1 MKDEKSEKQ
10 EVRSGRLYNGRM
22 TKICITPFVQGTGG
36 MASFRLKFEQGLK
49 LRGIDVTHDLDEN
62 ADAVLVIAGTRR
74 LDQLWRARRRGIRI
88 VQRLDGVNWVQRVKW
103 SGVKYTV
110 RAEYGNL
117 MLAFIRNYFA
127 DRVVYQSQFIRKW
140 WEEWYG
146 AAKAPATVIINGV
159 DLQTY
164 SPDGEG
170 ERPNN
175 VNRMLLLEG
184 SLARGLNSGL
194 FHAVSVAEKL
204 AANYPMEVV
213 VAGTVDES
221 TQKKIASV
229 LSVNSVVNLS
239 VNFLGTVPRAEI
251 PALARSSHL
260 MYCAEV
266 NPPCPNSVIEALA
279 CGLPVIG
286 FDSGS
291 LKELVTDDAGCI
303 VPYGANPWKLETPD
317 ISALA
322 AEAGKI
328 FERQNQFRAA
338 ARTRAESAFGLD
350 SMVESYLKILL
361 DDGR

>member
-1 MKDEKSEKQ
+1 
-10 EVRSGRLYNGRM
+10 M
-22 TKICITPFVQGTGG
+22 TKICITPRVEGTGG
-36 MASFRLKFEQGLK
+36 MASFRLKFEQGLRS
-49 LRGIDVTHDLDEN
+49 RGIDVTHDPADN
-62 ADAVLVIAGTRR
+62 SDAVLVIAGTRN
-74 LDQLWRARRRGIRI
+74 LTGLWWARRRGIRV
-88 VQRLDGVNWVQRVKW
+88 VQRLDGINWVQRVKW

-110 RAEYGNL
+110 RAEYGNF
-117 MLAFIRNYFA
+117 MLALIRKYFT

-140 WEEWYG
+140 WEDWYG
-146 AAKAPATVIINGV
+146 VAKAPATVIINGV

-164 SPDGEG
+164 TPEG
-170 ERPNN
+170 EHDRPSG
-175 VNRMLLLEG
+175 VKRMLLLEG

-204 AANYPMEVV
+204 SAKYPMEVLI
-213 VAGTVDES
+213 AGTVDEA
-221 TQKKIASV
+221 TRKKINSV
-229 LSVNSVVNLS
+229 LSVNSVVDLS
-239 VNFLGTVPRAEI
+239 IKFLGTVPRSEI
-251 PALARSSHL
+251 PKLARSSHL

-322 AEAGKI
+322 AEAEKLL
-328 FERQNQFRAA
+328 EKQSHAKRRAA
-338 ARTRAESAFGLD
+338 ARERAESEFGLD
-350 SMVESYLKILL
+350 KMVESYLKVLL
-361 DDGR
+361 EA

>member
-1 MKDEKSEKQ
+1 
-10 EVRSGRLYNGRM
+10 M
-22 TKICITPFVQGTGG
+22 TKICITPRVVGTGG
-36 MASFRLKFEQGLK
+36 MASFRLKFEQGLRS
-49 LRGIDVTHDLDEN
+49 RGIDVTHDLNDKS
-62 ADAVLVIAGTRR
+62 DAILVVAGTRS
-74 LDQLWRARRRGIRI
+74 LPQLWHARRRGIRI

-117 MLAFIRNYFA
+117 MLAFIRNQFT

-140 WEEWYG
+140 WEDWYG
-146 AAKAPATVIINGV
+146 VAKAPATVIINGV

-164 SPDGEG
+164 TPEG
-170 ERPNN
+170 EREQPSD

-204 AANYPMEVV
+204 SAEYPMEVV
-213 VAGTVDES
+213 VAGSVDEA
-221 TQKKIASV
+221 TQRKLQSKVSV
-229 LSVNSVVNLS
+229 K
-239 VNFLGTVPRAEI
+239 FLGTVPRAEI
-251 PALARSSHL
+251 PKLARSSHL

-291 LKELVTDDAGCI
+291 LKELVTDDAGCV

-317 ISALA
+317 ISTLSAS
-322 AEAGKI
+322 AGKI
-328 FERQNQFRAA
+328 LEQQNQFRAA
-338 ARTRAESAFGLD
+338 ARQRAESEFGLD
-350 SMVESYLKILL
+350 KMIDSYLKVLL
-361 DDGR
+361 E